1 MLRRGETHPMVTL
14 APTPSVWYCSGME
27 HDDIAHAALDHMD
40 LSHERTAPMYGVI
53 SHYYLGSKYP
63 SSMTFI
69 LQALAAI
76 EATAPIAEDGY
87 GFFATMGDIV
97 EHTNLEASTVARVL
111 NALEDAEVL
120 TRRTRPFK
128 PSIFWVTWENTLL
141 GDEGAAYL
149 HEAQNLL
156 VNS

>member
-1 MLRRGETHPMVTL
+1 MVTL
-14 APTPSVWYCSGME
+14 AHPRPVWYRFSME
-27 HDDIAHAALDHMD
+27 HDDIAHATLNHMD
-40 LSHERTAPMYGVI
+40 LSHEQTAPMYGVI
-53 SHYYLGSKYP
+53 AHYYLGSKYP

-76 EATAPIAEDGY
+76 EATAPITEDGY
-87 GFFATMGDIV
+87 GFCTTMGDIV

-141 GDEGAAYL
+141 GDEGATYL
-149 HEAQNLL
+149 RGAQNLL
-156 VNS
+156 VNG

>member
-1 MLRRGETHPMVTL
+1 MVTL
-14 APTPSVWYCSGME
+14 APSRPVWYRFSME
-27 HDDIAHAALDHMD
+27 HDDIAHAALNHMD
-40 LSHERTAPMYGVI
+40 LSHEQTAPMYGAI
-53 SHYYLGSKYP
+53 AHYYLGSKYP

-120 TRRTRPFK
+120 TRSSRPFK
-128 PSIFWVTWENTLL
+128 PSLFRVTWENTLL
-141 GDEGAAYL
+141 GAEGAAYL
-149 HEAQNLL
+149 HAAPNLI
-156 VNS
+156 